1 MVAVY
6 PEFLHVTSLVTVTS
20 TPPIVAQ
27 SVAGEGL
34 RVTWSVRKSNSSEP
48 DTARV
53 TIYNLALASRKLLEA
68 LVPALPGF
76 AFRCALSIGWGDAV
90 NPGPGFVPPTQVL
103 AGRIWSITPELRERT
118 DVLTVIE
125 FGDGLVELRDAAPGG
140 ASLAAQI
147 LSWSSVVSLV
157 AAELG
162 LTVSPAALAVIDAA
176 ALRQGLPVYGA
187 GNLILGDREIRE
199 KLDNIFEAL
208 RIGYTIDNGIL
219 RAFDGS
225 GLRNDLPPQVLAPLS
240 GLLSFAVTDDGGVE
254 FEALANPLLAPG
266 SQVTV
271 LNDLGIVQGGGP
283 LRVESIE
290 FAGDNYENSLMRG
303 VARRFRPV

>member
-1 MVAVY
+1 
-6 PEFLHVTSLVTVTS
+6 
-20 TPPIVAQ
+20 
-27 SVAGEGL
+27 
-34 RVTWSVRKSNSSEP
+34 
-48 DTARV
+48 
-53 TIYNLALASRKLLEA
+53 
-68 LVPALPGF
+68 
-76 AFRCALSIGWGDAV
+76 
-90 NPGPGFVPPTQVL
+90 
-103 AGRIWSITPELRERT
+103 
-118 DVLTVIE
+118 VLTVIE

-147 LSWSSVVSLV
+147 LTWSSVVTLV

-162 LTVSPAALAVIDAA
+162 LAVSPAALAVIDAA

-219 RAFDGS
+219 RAFDAS

-271 LNDLGIVQGGGP
+271 LNDIGIVQGGGP

-290 FAGDNYENSLMRG
+290 FAGDNYQNSLMRG